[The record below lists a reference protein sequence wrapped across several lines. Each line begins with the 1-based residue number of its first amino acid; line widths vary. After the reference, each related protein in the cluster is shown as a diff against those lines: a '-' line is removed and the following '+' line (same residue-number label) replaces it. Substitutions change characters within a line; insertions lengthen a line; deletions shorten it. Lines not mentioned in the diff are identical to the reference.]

1 MERKHKR
8 DGHTCTK
15 GEKNTAAM
23 GENGETIKIGTVV
36 QHPFARPPHFFF
48 FFTVCPMRIPVG
60 LQEMMPWS
68 TKKRRR
74 GKQSSIWHIRK
85 QQKVLFQ
92 QNAGFREKG
101 THSRLQTVWL
111 SREVSKMRCVQSSFF
126 FSLGNGYKRKKKVK
140 IRRKLASTVH

>member
-1 MERKHKR
+1 MHKR
-8 DGHTCTK
+8 R
-15 GEKNTAAM
+15 EKYGAM

-48 FFTVCPMRIPVG
+48 TVCPMRIPVG

-68 TKKRRR
+68 TKKRGR

-101 THSRLQTVWL
+101 THTRLQTVWL
-111 SREVSKMRCVQSSFF
+111 SREVSKMRCVQSFF
-126 FSLGNGYKRKKKVK
+126 FSLGNGYKRKKKKGKV
-140 IRRKLASTVH
+140 RRKLASTVH